1 MTNVD
6 GLSFLHKNIWS
17 TTYVS
22 FFSFDTSLTPLCFCV
37 VGNSVV
43 LLS

>member
-1 MTNVD
+1 MTNVN

-22 FFSFDTSLTPLCFCV
+22 VFFLVLTQV
-37 VGNSVV
+37 
-43 LLS
+43 